1 MACNPLTK
9 DDSRDVSRVE
19 YGGFMKKMTGLWMA
33 AAVAS
38 VCLMSTSNQ
47 TAQAAAVPGGVAMG
61 FGQYGPPPGEEWNL
75 PPREFDEISRR
86 GFHDGVEGA
95 RKDFGNH
102 RRPDVNNREEYR
114 HPDMPRRDRGPYRRG
129 FEKGYRV
136 GVEHIYNGQRF

>member
-1 MACNPLTK
+1 
-9 DDSRDVSRVE
+9 
-19 YGGFMKKMTGLWMA
+19 MKKMTGIWMA

-38 VCLMSTSNQ
+38 VCLMSTSNP
-47 TAQAAAVPGGVAMG
+47 TAQAAPSMGGMAMG
-61 FGQYGPPPGEEWNL
+61 VGQYGPPPGPPPGEGWNM
-75 PPREFDEISRR
+75 PPREYDEISRR

-95 RKDFGNH
+95 RKDYGNH

-129 FEKGYRV
+129 FENGYRV

>member
-1 MACNPLTK
+1 LK
-9 DDSRDVSRVE
+9 VE
-19 YGGFMKKMTGLWMA
+19 YGGFMKKLTGVWVA

-47 TAQAAAVPGGVAMG
+47 PAQAAALPSGLAMG
-61 FGQYGPPPGEEWNL
+61 MGQYGPPPGPPPGEPWNM
-75 PPREFDEISRR
+75 PPGEYNEISRR

-95 RKDFGNH
+95 RKDYGNH

-114 HPDMPRRDRGPYRRG
+114 HPDMPRPDRGPYRRA
-129 FEKGYRV
+129 FERGYRV